1 MSLPRKR
8 RSQRPQQ
15 LPPLPQPAA
24 IRTLVPRPSL
34 EQSADH
40 YVLSYQPMKRKI
52 SSQVRNRSSG
62 IKSCRGHRLPPPLR
76 YPTVAL
82 ETRTRPRPARASRAP
97 RASGIAG
104 RVPQLRFRAS
114 RNPLQPAD
122 GLHHF
127 SIRSPSALIAADATL
142 ESVLGPPEVDV
153 TGAATANRNR
163 RHSSSRASASSR
175 SAAPGTP
182 NGKPSTTHERTS
194 QLHRHPPPPAPLR
207 ARLRTPHEVANTWRQ
222 DPELQTTAT

>member
-1 MSLPRKR
+1 MSLPRRR
-8 RSQRPQQ
+8 RSQRAQQ

-62 IKSCRGHRLPPPLR
+62 IKSCQVFDFLLRSDFRGF
-76 YPTVAL
+76 AL
-82 ETRTRPRPARASRAP
+82 ETRTRPRPAHASRAT
-97 RASGIAG
+97 RASGSAG
-104 RVPQLRFRAS
+104 QS
-114 RNPLQPAD
+114 RNFD
-122 GLHHF
+122 
-127 SIRSPSALIAADATL
+127 S
-142 ESVLGPPEVDV
+142 GPPGILFSLRMGSITFPSEVHQHCSQQTRRWNPSWAPQKSIV

-222 DPELQTTAT
+222 DPELQTTAI